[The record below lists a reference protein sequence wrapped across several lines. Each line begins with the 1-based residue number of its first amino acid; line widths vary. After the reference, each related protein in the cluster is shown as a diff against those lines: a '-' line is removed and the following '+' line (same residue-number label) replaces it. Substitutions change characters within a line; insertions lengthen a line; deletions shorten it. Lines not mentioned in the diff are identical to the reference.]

1 VTALAARGASNNP
14 LRGQAVNLRLIDWIW
29 HVRGSLPLP
38 PGQSSAEVF
47 ARLDPLFRERG
58 TTHEHKGD
66 SLSFRKK
73 DQPAQDKMSVFDSG
87 VLRVEKGA
95 AGPVLRYHLVSRA
108 LLFCFVLPP
117 LFLGIGQLTI
127 VVGNLQKPPV
137 EAASGKGPHAAQK
150 PVPKIADVP
159 MNPIDKMLGAPAPDK
174 KKGDKPGGRNKKPSA
189 TSAYVFAGMF
199 AALYLIGRVLEDWL
213 VRRLFR
219 KRLLGA

>member
-1 VTALAARGASNNP
+1 
-14 LRGQAVNLRLIDWIW
+14 
-29 HVRGSLPLP
+29 
-38 PGQSSAEVF
+38 
-47 ARLDPLFRERG
+47 
-58 TTHEHKGD
+58 
-66 SLSFRKK
+66 
-73 DQPAQDKMSVFDSG
+73 MSVFDSG